1 VGVACTVATGIA
13 VGVPVGVGVPEYGV
27 GVVVGVA
34 DTVATGI
41 AVDVGVG
48 VGASAIP
55 HAELDAVAVA
65 AWVAFNEEMRR
76 CSLVAVPE
84 EKDRELWLEA
94 TPSISTIVASIPAM

>member
-1 VGVACTVATGIA
+1 MGVGVGVACTVVTGIA
-13 VGVPVGVGVPEYGV
+13 
-27 GVVVGVA
+27 
-34 DTVATGI
+34 
-41 AVDVGVG
+41 VG

-76 CSLVAVPE
+76 CSLVVAPKD
-84 EKDRELWLEA
+84 KDRELWLEA